1 MTNEE
6 CRTALKRIAGYM
18 CAKKDLEALTHAMN
32 VLDHK
37 TDRGQWLPHLINGKD
52 TSIENDICSICGKQ
66 IEQNHG
72 YQWNFCPNCGADMRG

>member
-32 VLDHK
+32 VLEQKPIIDKIRDEIDLEKRIQVKHYTNTDAVIDAVLDVIDKHK
-37 TDRGQWLPHLINGKD
+37 TE
-52 TSIENDICSICGKQ
+52 SE
-66 IEQNHG
+66 E
-72 YQWNFCPNCGADMRG
+72 

>member
-32 VLDHK
+32 VLEQKPIIDKIRDEIDLEKRIQVKHYTN
-37 TDRGQWLPHLINGKD
+37 TDAVIDAVLEVIDKYKAETEG
-52 TSIENDICSICGKQ
+52 T
-66 IEQNHG
+66 
-72 YQWNFCPNCGADMRG
+72 